1 MHATMSRAI
10 LAAGLLLAGACTTP
24 AAPRAAPAG
33 AGGAASA
40 SGAAPASSSAP
51 VAVTSEPRSP
61 ALQAVV
67 DGARTEGT
75 LSLVWSDSSYGGV
88 DGIQRIMD
96 NLNRRYSLDL
106 KVNFTPGPSMPEMGV
121 RAAQELAAGRPASSD
136 VYLGREANVKA
147 LLENQVLTPLDWPSL
162 SPNIK
167 PEMMAPDNV
176 AVEVAVT
183 LAGLTYNTN
192 LVPPA
197 KVPQTSA
204 DLLLPEW
211 KGKIAGTPYATF
223 FDILGSPQLWGPER
237 TIAYTRQFA
246 ANVGGLLRCGESERI
261 ISGEFSILAFDCGG
275 MDARVWA
282 RKGAP
287 VGHAIASDAAA
298 LLYYY
303 VGVPKNATHPNAA
316 TLFILESLTR
326 EGQDILWD
334 TWGLDHLKV
343 PGSHSKP
350 EVDEAE
356 ARGAKF
362 VEGNVQFMMSYPE
375 QETVRKQTQEILS
388 RAGQ

>member
-1 MHATMSRAI
+1 MRMRLPSAV
-10 LAAGLLLAGACTTP
+10 LAAGLLLAGACAAP
-24 AAPRAAPAG
+24 AAPRP
-33 AGGAASA
+33 
-40 SGAAPASSSAP
+40 AAPASAP
-51 VAVTSEPRSP
+51 AAAASEPLSP
-61 ALQAVV
+61 ALQRVV

-75 LSLVWSDSSYGGV
+75 LNLVWSDASYGGA
-88 DGIQRIMD
+88 DGAQRIVD
-96 NLNRRYSLDL
+96 NLNRRYGLTL
-106 KVNFTPGPSMPEMGV
+106 KVGFTPGPSMPEMGV

-147 LLENQVLTPLDWPSL
+147 LLEGGVLAPIDWPSL

-167 PEMMAPDNV
+167 PDMIAPENV

-183 LAGLTYNTN
+183 VAGITYNTN

-246 ANVGGLLRCGESERI
+246 SNIGGLLRCGESERI
-261 ISGEFSILAFDCGG
+261 ISGEFAMLAFDCGG
-275 MDARVWA
+275 MDAEVWS

-287 VGHAIASDAAA
+287 VRHAILSDAAA

-334 TWGLDHLKV
+334 TWGLDHIEV
-343 PGSHSKP
+343 PGSHSRQ

-362 VEGNVQFMMSYPE
+362 VKGNVQFMMSYPD
-375 QETVRKQTQEILS
+375 QDAVRKQTQDILKQ
-388 RAGQ
+388 AGP

>member
-1 MHATMSRAI
+1 MFAATW
-10 LAAGLLLAGACTTP
+10 LVLAGACAAP
-24 AAPRAAPAG
+24 AAAPRAAPAG
-33 AGGAASA
+33 AP
-40 SGAAPASSSAP
+40 APAA
-51 VAVTSEPRSP
+51 SEPRGP
-61 ALQAVV
+61 ALQAVI
-67 DGARTEGT
+67 DGARGEGT
-75 LSLVWSDSSYGGV
+75 VSLIWSDSSFGGR
-88 DGIQRIMD
+88 DGAQRMVD
-96 NLNRRYSLDL
+96 NLNRRHGLDL
-106 KVNFTPGPSMPEMGV
+106 KIAFTPGPSMPEMGV
-121 RAAQELAAGRPASSD
+121 RAAQELAAGRAASSD

-147 LLENQVLTPLDWPSL
+147 LLENAVLMPIDWPSL
-162 SPNIK
+162 SPDIK
-167 PEMMAPDNV
+167 PEMLAPENV

-183 LAGLTYNTN
+183 LAGITYNIN
-192 LVPPA
+192 LVPPL

-246 ANVGGLLRCGESERI
+246 GNVGGLLRCGESERI

-275 MDARVWA
+275 MDARVWS

-287 VGHAIASDAAA
+287 VSHTILSDAAA

-303 VGVPKNATHPNAA
+303 LGVPKNAAHPNAA

-326 EGQDILWD
+326 EGQDILWE
-334 TWGLDHLKV
+334 TWGLDHVKV

-362 VEGNVQFMMSYPE
+362 IEANVQFMMSYPE

>member
-1 MHATMSRAI
+1 MRINLPS
-10 LAAGLLLAGACTTP
+10 LALVAGLLLAGACGAPATPRAAQAPASGGAPTGSAP
-24 AAPRAAPAG
+24 AAPA
-33 AGGAASA
+33 
-40 SGAAPASSSAP
+40 
-51 VAVTSEPRSP
+51 SEPRSP

-67 DGARTEGT
+67 DGARAEGT
-75 LSLVWSDSSYGGV
+75 FNLVWSDSSYGGA
-88 DGIQRIMD
+88 DGIQRIVD
-96 NLNRRYSLDL
+96 TLNRRYGLNL
-106 KVNFTPGPSMPEMGV
+106 NVQFTPGPSMPEMGV

-147 LLENQVLTPLDWPSL
+147 LLEKSVLTPIDWPSL
-162 SPNIK
+162 SPNIQ
-167 PEMMAPDNV
+167 PDMVAPANV

-183 LAGLTYNTN
+183 IAGLTYNTN

-197 KVPQTSA
+197 KLPQTSA

-211 KGKIAGTPYATF
+211 KGRIAGTPYATF

-237 TIAYTRQFA
+237 TVSFTRQFA
-246 ANVGGLLRCGESERI
+246 DNVGGLLRCGESERI
-261 ISGEFSILAFDCGG
+261 ISGEFSMLVFDCGG
-275 MDARVWA
+275 MDARVWS

-287 VGHAIASDAAA
+287 VSHAILSDAAA

-303 VGVPKNATHPNAA
+303 VGVPKNAAHPNAA

-334 TWGLDHLKV
+334 TWGLDHVKV
-343 PGSHSKP
+343 PGSHSKA

-362 VEGNVQFMMSYPE
+362 VEANVQFMMSYPE
-375 QETVRKQTQEILS
+375 QETVRKQTQEILA